1 LVVNFLFE
9 SVIPHLEKNNFKKLV
24 RKIVKQILADEDIV
38 CENLNLRFCDDVT
51 IREFNKKY
59 LSHDYETDIL
69 TFYYENDVN
78 NYDGD
83 ILISIETVKANSIRF
98 KSGFENELL
107 RVVIHGVLHLC
118 GYEDSTKS
126 QKTVMKKKENYY
138 LKLLVS

>member
-9 SVIPHLEKNNFKKLV
+9 SVIPHLEKNNFKRLV
-24 RKIVKQILADEDIV
+24 RKIAKQILADEDIV
-38 CENLNLRFCDDVT
+38 CENLNFKFCDDVT

-83 ILISIETVKANSIRF
+83 ILISFETVKSNSIRF

-118 GYEDSTKS
+118 GYKDSTKL
-126 QKTVMKKKENYY
+126 QKTVMRKKENYY